1 MSRIVRNCSNLLSQ
15 NRAIQ
20 SNDKKDVALDLHL
33 LSGIMRAI
41 KIIKQKQQPTEAVAE
56 DKKTVE
62 PSSRKIANTVKSWI
76 AESQERRRN
85 QQRSLAALGVVILIA
100 FAVAAVAQSPAT
112 TNKRALTPE
121 ESAIKVTIATTG
133 GFLGPPATRF
143 KVGEQIPV
151 TITMTNTSKEA
162 VYTCISS
169 DLYQDRPQLTR
180 DGKLVPYMN
189 WQSYET
195 VNARHTHMCEQENLP
210 EPVLLR
216 PNEPRVADWFVLVA
230 DTSGGADAW
239 YDTLP
244 VGKYE
249 LTIQRRLACC
259 DGPLVESNKIS
270 FEVVPQ

>member
-15 NRAIQ
+15 NVAIQ
-20 SNDKKDVALDLHL
+20 SNEKKDVALDLHL

-41 KIIKQKQQPTEAVAE
+41 KIIKQKQQPNTAVAE

-62 PSSRKIANTVKSWI
+62 PSSRNIANTVKSWI

-85 QQRSLAALGVVILIA
+85 QRRSLAALGVVILIT
-100 FAVAAVAQSPAT
+100 FAVAMGQSTAP
-112 TNKRALTPE
+112 KRALTPG
-121 ESAIKVTIATTG
+121 ESGIKVTIATTD
-133 GFLGPPATRF
+133 GFLGPPATRY

-195 VNARHTHMCEQENLP
+195 VNAKRNHMCEQENLP

-239 YDTLP
+239 YDSLP

-249 LTIQRRLACC
+249 LTIQRRLSCC
-259 DGPLVESNKIS
+259 DGPMVESNKVS
-270 FEVVPQ
+270 FEVIP